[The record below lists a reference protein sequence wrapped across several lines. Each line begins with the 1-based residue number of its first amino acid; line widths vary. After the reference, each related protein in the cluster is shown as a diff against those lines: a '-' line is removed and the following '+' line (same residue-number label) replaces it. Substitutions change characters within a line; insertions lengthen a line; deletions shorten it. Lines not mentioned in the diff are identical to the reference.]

1 MQAAGIMYR
10 KAKNCTFAHRCF
22 VHTKLYSGVAC
33 GTDWLKMQRL
43 GMDLLGRE
51 GRGRGVLGST
61 RAFLSPLSPEQEWGG
76 WHQLRG
82 RSLWLQLCG
91 FPASPAVQSCTSL
104 QCPTSPSLLSLRLDR
119 SCLAFSRGISLWQ
132 MSLPKML
139 PSLFGRVLQDEGTPG
154 PQPSC
159 PAHEDWRA
167 QLAGTLLFQQNRT
180 SQCCW
185 LLRYIFP
192 DRALAIKIDAIIHM
206 DSCNCKR
213 HSKSKNRIHSLTQ
226 TYPQSVRMWHIGS
239 ASVPNYECHYLL
251 FFWRL
256 FTIVTFTVN

>member
-1 MQAAGIMYR
+1 M
-10 KAKNCTFAHRCF
+10 N
-22 VHTKLYSGVAC
+22 
-33 GTDWLKMQRL
+33 
-43 GMDLLGRE
+43 LLGRE
-51 GRGRGVLGST
+51 GRGTGVLESIWT
-61 RAFLSPLSPEQEWGG
+61 FSSPLSPWTAVRRWQVSVAAVVW
-76 WHQLRG
+76 LPSLPS
-82 RSLWLQLCG
+82 RSELYLSAALHH
-91 FPASPAVQSCTSL
+91 
-104 QCPTSPSLLSLRLDR
+104 PTSPSLLSLWLDQ
-119 SCLAFSRGISLWQ
+119 SCLAFSRETSLWQ
-132 MSLPKML
+132 MSLHKMF
-139 PSLFGRVLQDEGTPG
+139 PSLFGCVLPDEGKAG

-185 LLRYIFP
+185 LLCYIFP

-213 HSKSKNRIHSLTQ
+213 HSKSKNGIHSLTQ

-251 FFWRL
+251 FFWML